1 MPSYREVIVD
11 ALEKKYE
18 AQMAQAEANIKV
30 YMENPVGV
38 GEHPNIVHEVEKLLK
53 FCSLDWD
60 ENCLNHHKNKRAIKT
75 ISFNQAREPIYKSSV
90 KSFRVE

>member
-1 MPSYREVIVD
+1 MPSYKDVIVD

-38 GEHPNIVHEVEKLLK
+38 GEHPNIVQEVEKLLK
-53 FCSLDWD
+53 EIKDAKEMLD
-60 ENCLNHHKNKRAIKT
+60 ELKNWRW
-75 ISFNQAREPIYKSSV
+75 YVV
-90 KSFRVE
+90 KCN

>member
-38 GEHPNIVHEVEKLLK
+38 GEHPNIVQEVENLLK
-53 FCSLDWD
+53 QIKDAKEMLD
-60 ENCLNHHKNKRAIKT
+60 ELKNWRW
-75 ISFNQAREPIYKSSV
+75 YVV
-90 KSFRVE
+90 KCN

>member
-1 MPSYREVIVD
+1 MKGELFK

-38 GEHPNIVHEVEKLLK
+38 GEHPNIVQEVEKLLK
-53 FCSLDWD
+53 EIKDAKEMLD
-60 ENCLNHHKNKRAIKT
+60 ELKNWR
-75 ISFNQAREPIYKSSV
+75 
-90 KSFRVE
+90 

>member
-1 MPSYREVIVD
+1 MASYREVIVD

-38 GEHPNIVHEVEKLLK
+38 GEHPNIVQEVEKLLK
-53 FCSLDWD
+53 EIKDAKEMLD
-60 ENCLNHHKNKRAIKT
+60 ELKKLEVICGLVQSN
-75 ISFNQAREPIYKSSV
+75 
-90 KSFRVE
+90 

>member
-38 GEHPNIVHEVEKLLK
+38 GEHPNIVQEVEKLLK
-53 FCSLDWD
+53 QIKDAKEMLD
-60 ENCLNHHKNKRAIKT
+60 ELKNWR
-75 ISFNQAREPIYKSSV
+75 
-90 KSFRVE
+90 

>member
-1 MPSYREVIVD
+1 MPSYRKVIVD

-38 GEHPNIVHEVEKLLK
+38 GEHPNIVQEVEKLLK
-53 FCSLDWD
+53 EIKDAKEMLD
-60 ENCLNHHKNKRAIKT
+60 ELKNWR
-75 ISFNQAREPIYKSSV
+75 
-90 KSFRVE
+90 

>member
-1 MPSYREVIVD
+1 MPNYKEVIVD

-38 GEHPNIVHEVEKLLK
+38 GEHPNIVQEVEKLLK
-53 FCSLDWD
+53 EIKDAKEMLD
-60 ENCLNHHKNKRAIKT
+60 ELKNWR
-75 ISFNQAREPIYKSSV
+75 
-90 KSFRVE
+90 

>member
-1 MPSYREVIVD
+1 MPSYKDVIVD

-18 AQMAQAEANIKV
+18 AQMAQAEANVKV

-53 FCSLDWD
+53 EIKDAKEMLD
-60 ENCLNHHKNKRAIKT
+60 ELKNWRW
-75 ISFNQAREPIYKSSV
+75 YVV
-90 KSFRVE
+90 KCN

>member
-1 MPSYREVIVD
+1 MASYREVIVD

-38 GEHPNIVHEVEKLLK
+38 GEHPNIVQEVEKLLK
-53 FCSLDWD
+53 EIKDAKEMLD
-60 ENCLNHHKNKRAIKT
+60 ELKNWR
-75 ISFNQAREPIYKSSV
+75 
-90 KSFRVE
+90 

>member
-18 AQMAQAEANIKV
+18 AQMAQAEANVKV

-38 GEHPNIVHEVEKLLK
+38 GEHPDIVDEVEKLLK
-53 FCSLDWD
+53 QIKDAKEMLD
-60 ENCLNHHKNKRAIKT
+60 ELKNWR
-75 ISFNQAREPIYKSSV
+75 
-90 KSFRVE
+90 